1 MLGRTGSDS
10 RQAMMGRPSY
20 PALGGR
26 KRAMTDELEIDRKR
40 LKFRSWHRGTREMDL
55 LLGRFADQRL
65 NAFDAEAV
73 GVYAALLEESDPD
86 IYNWVTGREECPSG
100 VLRPL
105 IADLAEF
112 HSSISS

>member
-1 MLGRTGSDS
+1 MSHPLN
-10 RQAMMGRPSY
+10 
-20 PALGGR
+20 
-26 KRAMTDELEIDRKR
+26 IDRKR
-40 LKFRSWHRGTREMDL
+40 LKFRSWHRGTREVDL
-55 LLGRFADQRL
+55 LLGRFADQQID
-65 NAFDAEAV
+65 AFDAEAV
-73 GVYAALLEESDPD
+73 RVYAALLEESDPD

>member
-1 MLGRTGSDS
+1 
-10 RQAMMGRPSY
+10 
-20 PALGGR
+20 
-26 KRAMTDELEIDRKR
+26 MTDELETDRKR
-40 LKFRSWHRGTREMDL
+40 LKFRSWHRGTREIDL

-65 NAFDAEAV
+65 DALDAEAIRA
-73 GVYAALLEESDPD
+73 YAALLEESDPD

-105 IADLAEF
+105 IAALAEF